1 MPFPS
6 DPPRKPVSSI
16 PEADE
21 LFRNASPNPDRL
33 GCPPREVLEEL
44 ARHERPI
51 NDSWLDHLAE
61 CSPCY
66 QEFQTIRAQLEKRT
80 FGRRLWIAAAAIAFV
95 TLCGLWLFRWTR
107 VGVPERR
114 EARAPGTGEVVVA
127 TLDLRRTSPLRGEGA
142 LPSEGVPVI
151 PKGRTHL
158 RILLPVG
165 AEPGSYLVEIR
176 GDGGTVMASASGE
189 AMIVDFVT
197 TLVVDVDTAGV
208 EAGSHRLA
216 IRHEEESWRE
226 YSVRVE

>member
-33 GCPPREVLEEL
+33 GCPPRRYWRSLRGMNGRSMTPVRPLGRVL
-44 ARHERPI
+44 
-51 NDSWLDHLAE
+51 
-61 CSPCY
+61 PCY

-127 TLDLRRTSPLRGEGA
+127 TLDLRRTSPLRGRARYPARGTGNPQRAHASANSTAGGCGA
-142 LPSEGVPVI
+142 
-151 PKGRTHL
+151 
-158 RILLPVG
+158 
-165 AEPGSYLVEIR
+165 GSYLVEIR